1 MSRASYM
8 TKHLLADGKI
18 TRLTI
23 SNSVTREIFIDFR
36 IVCT

>member
-8 TKHLLADGKI
+8 TKHLLTDGEI

-23 SNSVTREIFIDFR
+23 SNSAIKEIFIDFR